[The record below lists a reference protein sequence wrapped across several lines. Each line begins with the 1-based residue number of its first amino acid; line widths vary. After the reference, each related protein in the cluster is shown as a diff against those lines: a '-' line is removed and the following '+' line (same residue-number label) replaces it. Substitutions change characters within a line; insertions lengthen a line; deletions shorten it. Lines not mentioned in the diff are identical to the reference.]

1 MWDFSEVLRAPRH
14 DNEPFMRTPVME
26 VLARVC
32 EIERMAELQRHRALG
47 FGACALASS
56 LWGCGFFFGKI
67 ALAEMG
73 FAHMVLYR
81 FLFAILVLAP
91 LMLTHR
97 PGLSQREW
105 GMLLTASFL
114 GVPLQFL
121 IQFYG
126 LSLTT
131 VSHASL
137 MVGTMPVILAVG
149 AAIFAHERMDR
160 LGWLALTASTCG
172 AALIALGGNH
182 HSGAGQTSLAGD
194 LLVVLSLAIALFW
207 VLLNKHLMGR
217 HSPIVVTAYGLLL
230 GTLML
235 ALWVPL
241 RYGMPPFANVSLK
254 AWMALAASGVLCTA
268 TTTLLWNWGM
278 TQVPAS
284 QAGVLLNLEPLMGS
298 LLGVLVLQ
306 ETLGPSAWIG
316 GGLILAAAV
325 TLTTH
330 SKTKVRSKLPA
341 SEFSPD
347 QPSA

>member
-1 MWDFSEVLRAPRH
+1 
-14 DNEPFMRTPVME
+14 
-26 VLARVC
+26 
-32 EIERMAELQRHRALG
+32 MAVLQRHKALG

-81 FLFAILVLAP
+81 FLFAMVP
-91 LMLTHR
+91 LLPLLLTHR
-97 PGLSQREW
+97 PELNRKEW
-105 GMLLTASFL
+105 TLLAAASFL

-149 AAIFAHERMDR
+149 AAIFAHERMD
-160 LGWLALTASTCG
+160 LVGWLALAGSTAG
-172 AALIALGGNH
+172 AALIALGGRRSH
-182 HSGAGQTSLAGD
+182 AAGEASLVGD
-194 LLVVLSLAIALFW
+194 LLVVFSLVIALFW
-207 VLLNKHLMGR
+207 ILLNKRLMGR
-217 HSPIVVTAYGLLL
+217 HSPIVITAYGLAL

-235 ALWVPL
+235 AVWVPS
-241 RYGMPPFANVSLK
+241 RYGIPPYAHVSGK
-254 AWMALAASGVLCTA
+254 AWLALAASGVLCTA

-284 QAGVLLNLEPLMGS
+284 QAGVLLNMEPLIGS
-298 LLGVLVLQ
+298 LLGVLVLS
-306 ETLGPSAWIG
+306 EHLGPSAWVG
-316 GGLILAAAV
+316 GALILAAAI

-330 SKTKVRSKLPA
+330 SKTQVQQDTVRREATPI
-341 SEFSPD
+341 
-347 QPSA
+347 